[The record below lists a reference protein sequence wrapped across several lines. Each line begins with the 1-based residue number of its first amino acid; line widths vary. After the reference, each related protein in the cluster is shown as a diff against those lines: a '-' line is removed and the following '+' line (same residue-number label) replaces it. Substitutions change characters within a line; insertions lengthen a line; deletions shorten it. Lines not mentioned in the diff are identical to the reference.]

1 MDNLS
6 LFDLKSLTAGEA
18 SRKSAVPYYKEG
30 GEGGSSGGV
39 GGGGGSFDF
48 FTPSCQNTGDLLS
61 LSLSAALYAKKV
73 LLGPLR
79 TSLDGS
85 G

>member
-30 GEGGSSGGV
+30 GEGGRLGGW
-39 GGGGGSFDF
+39 GGGPFDF

-79 TSLDGS
+79 TSVDGS